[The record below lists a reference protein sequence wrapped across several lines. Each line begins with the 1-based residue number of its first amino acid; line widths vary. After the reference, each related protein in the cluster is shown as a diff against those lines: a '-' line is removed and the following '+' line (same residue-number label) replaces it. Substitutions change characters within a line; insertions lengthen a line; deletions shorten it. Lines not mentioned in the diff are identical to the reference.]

1 MLGFFYIAYYQFK
14 LYVCLH
20 IRFRTPVLFWLKYV
34 WSIFGA
40 ILSFHASSYSLA
52 DSAFTGS

>member
-1 MLGFFYIAYYQFK
+1 MCCFFSIANYQFK
-14 LYVCLH
+14 LYVCLE
-20 IRFRTPVLFWLKYV
+20 LLCYV